1 MLEQLQ
7 RGWRQP
13 GWLNY
18 AFLPL
23 TFLYRL
29 LHGLRYGCYK
39 LGLCKRV
46 RLQVPVIV
54 VGGISVGGA
63 GKTPLVIALARHYRE
78 AGMKPGIICRGYGG
92 ASRSWP
98 MAVDHATDAGLVGDE
113 AQLMFEL
120 SGVPVVAGPDRVRD
134 GLMLV
139 DKFDCDLVI
148 SDDGFQ
154 HYRLQRD
161 ADVVVIDGEAGLGN
175 GWCLPAGPLREPP
188 SAVTRADAIV
198 FNILESSLPVP
209 VLEERHP
216 PVFSVSVELGVPYNL
231 HSGEKR
237 ALEEFS
243 GNHAHA
249 VAGLGNPARFFT
261 QLESAGVIV
270 NKRAFAD
277 HHPFVESDFTGM
289 EDAPI
294 LMTEKDGIKCRD
306 MKAAQN
312 MWAVP
317 ATVKPEPGLLKILNS
332 KLEGAAHGGA

>member
-23 TFLYRL
+23 TFIYQL
-29 LHGLRYGCYK
+29 LHGMRYGCYK
-39 LGLCKRV
+39 MGLCKRI
-46 RLQVPVIV
+46 RLRVPVIV
-54 VGGISVGGA
+54 IGGISVGGA

-78 AGMKPGIICRGYGG
+78 AGMRPGIVCRGYGG
-92 ASRSWP
+92 SSRTWP
-98 MAVDHATDAGLVGDE
+98 MAVDHATNADLVGDE

-134 GLMLV
+134 GLMLI
-139 DKFDCDLVI
+139 DKFGCNLVI

-154 HYRLQRD
+154 HYRLERD

-188 SAVTRADAIV
+188 SALARADVVVINSLGPATTMPE
-198 FNILESSLPVP
+198 LEGHRPRP
-209 VLEERHP
+209 
-216 PVFSVSVELGVPYNL
+216 FSISVELGVPYNL
-231 HSGEKR
+231 YSGDKR
-237 ALEEFS
+237 TLEEFS
-243 GNHAHA
+243 GRPAYA
-249 VAGLGNPARFFT
+249 VAGLGNPARFFA
-261 QLESAGVIV
+261 QLEGAGIVI
-270 NKRAFAD
+270 KRRVFTD
-277 HHPFVESDFTGM
+277 HHAFIERDFTGM
-289 EDAPI
+289 DDAPI

-317 ATVKPEPGLLKILNS
+317 ASVEPDPGLLRTLNTILD
-332 KLEGAAHGGA
+332 GAAHGST